1 MLLRIDAESDQPR
14 YAQIEAA
21 IRGAIDRGELQAGDK
36 LPPARELAAVL
47 GVNMHTVLRA
57 YGVLRDDGVVQL
69 RRARGAVV
77 AERTAGPSRLHA
89 LVRALVE
96 EAERCGL
103 SPAQAAALVAEG
115 A

>member
-1 MLLRIDAESDQPR
+1 MLLRIDGRPDEPL
-14 YAQIEAA
+14 YAQIESA
-21 IRGAIDRGELQAGDK
+21 IRAALDAGELAPGDK

-57 YGVLRDDGVVQL
+57 YGVLRDAGVVHL

-77 AERTAGPSRLHA
+77 ADRPATPRLRG

-103 SPAQAAALVAEG
+103 SRAQAAALVADG
-115 A
+115 G